1 LRWRLHKVRFMTITN
16 PRTANSATVSIDDAA
31 LGRLRRFN
39 LIMGALHAVSGL
51 LMWFLSND
59 FELQVSTLNLN
70 GPPGTPL
77 SDGVLNSAF
86 GVPLGQATA
95 AFLFLS
101 ALFHFVIAVPI
112 GFSLYAREL
121 RHGRNRFRWVEYSLS
136 STLMM
141 VLIALVTGITDLAAL
156 VAIGFVNASM
166 ILFGWIM
173 EMVNRPGEKVWWTP
187 FWFGCVAGIGPWV
200 AIAAYLVT
208 NLGQEGAQ
216 GPPTFVYGILV
227 TIFVMFNT
235 FAINQFLQYR
245 GIGKWKNYVYGETV
259 YIVLS
264 LTAKSILAWQIFANT
279 LIE

>member
-1 LRWRLHKVRFMTITN
+1 MTITN
-16 PRTANSATVSIDDAA
+16 PRTAHSATLSIDDAA

-39 LIMGALHAVSGL
+39 LIMGALHAVSGV
-51 LMWFLSND
+51 LMWGLSND
-59 FELQVSTLNLN
+59 FKLDVSTLNLN

-77 SDGVLNSAF
+77 SDGVLTSAF

-95 AFLFLS
+95 GFLFLS
-101 ALFHFVIAVPI
+101 ALFHFVIAAPI

-121 RHGRNRFRWVEYSLS
+121 RHGRNRFRWVEYALS

-156 VAIGFVNASM
+156 IAIGFVNASM

-200 AIAAYLVT
+200 AIAAYLAT
-208 NLGQEGAQ
+208 NLGQDGGE

-245 GIGKWKNYVYGETV
+245 QIGKWKNYVYGETV

-279 LIE
+279 LID